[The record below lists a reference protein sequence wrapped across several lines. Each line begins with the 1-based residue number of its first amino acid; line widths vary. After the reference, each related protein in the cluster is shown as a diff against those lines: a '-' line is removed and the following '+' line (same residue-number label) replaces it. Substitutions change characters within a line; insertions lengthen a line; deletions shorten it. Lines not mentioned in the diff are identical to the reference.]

1 MKFKREADLPAHA
14 SHSIKLG
21 DYTVTAY
28 SDGLFRTT
36 IDVTVNVDKH
46 LTQKIAGKSLT
57 DPVIL
62 SVNAFLVE
70 GRGIRALVDAGSGDT
85 MGPELGKLP
94 DNLRAAGVVLDS
106 ITHVL
111 LTHIHPDHSNGL
123 IDGEGQPWFPK
134 AELVVQDA
142 EMRFWCERELSQ
154 AAHERQR
161 AHMIRAKAAI
171 APYLKRLTRIGS
183 GEFLPGIHAQIS
195 PGHTPGHNCWIV
207 EGGGDSLM
215 IWGDTIHMAFL
226 QLARPDIA
234 FIFDVDPEQAV
245 KSRLR
250 LLDQVATDRLRIAG
264 MHVDFP
270 GYGFVTRRDGRYF
283 IAAE

>member
-1 MKFKREADLPAHA
+1 MTASA
-14 SHSIKLG
+14 SHAIKLG

-28 SDGLFRTT
+28 SDGIFETT
-36 IDVTVNVDKH
+36 IDVTVNVDKRV
-46 LTQKIAGKSLT
+46 TQDLSGKSLT
-57 DPVIL
+57 DPVYL
-62 SVNAFLVE
+62 AVNAFLVE
-70 GRGIRALVDAGSGDT
+70 GRGIRALVDAGSGDS

-94 DNLRAAGVVLDS
+94 DNLRAAGVAPDT

-123 IDGEGQPWFPK
+123 IDGAGQAWYPN
-134 AELVVQDA
+134 AELVVQDD
-142 EMRFWCERELSQ
+142 EMKFWCERELSE

-161 AHMIRAKAAI
+161 TNMVRARTSV
-171 APYLKRLTRIGS
+171 APYAKRTTRIGN
-183 GEFLPGIHAQIS
+183 GEFLPGIHAQKS
-195 PGHTPGHNCWIV
+195 PGHTPGHNTWII
-207 EGGGDSLM
+207 EGGGDSLI

-250 LLDQVATDRLRIAG
+250 LLDQVSSDRIRIAG
-264 MHVDFP
+264 MHLDFP
-270 GYGFVTRRDGRYF
+270 GYGYVRRAEGRYF
-283 IAAE
+283 IEAE

>member
-1 MKFKREADLPAHA
+1 LAAQP

-21 DYTVTAY
+21 DSTVTAY
-28 SDGLFRTT
+28 SDGMFETT
-36 IDVTVNVDKH
+36 IDVTVNVDKN
-46 LTQKIAGKSLT
+46 LTQEISGKSLT
-57 DPVIL
+57 DPVYL
-62 SVNAFLVE
+62 AVNAFLVE

-94 DNLRAAGVVLDS
+94 DNLRAAGVALDS

-123 IDGEGQPWFPK
+123 IDGQGKAWFPK

-142 EMRFWCERELSQ
+142 EFKFWCECDLSQ

-161 AHMIRAKAAI
+161 ANMVRARTSV
-171 APYLKRLTRIGS
+171 APYAKRTTRIGN
-183 GEFLPGIHAQIS
+183 GEFLPGIHAQMS
-195 PGHTPGHNCWIV
+195 PGHTPGHNSWII
-207 EGGGDSLM
+207 EGGGESVM

-250 LLDQVATDRLRIAG
+250 LLDQVSSDRMRIAG
-264 MHVDFP
+264 MHLDFP
-270 GYGFVTRRDGRYF
+270 GYGFVTRRQGRYF
-283 IAAE
+283 IGPE